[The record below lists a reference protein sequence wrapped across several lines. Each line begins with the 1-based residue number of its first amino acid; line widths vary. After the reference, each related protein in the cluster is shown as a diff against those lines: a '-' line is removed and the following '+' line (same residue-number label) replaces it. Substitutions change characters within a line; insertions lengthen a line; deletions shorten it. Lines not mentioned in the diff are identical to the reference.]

1 MPDEDKKFLIEKTG
15 KFIEFYKVEIE
26 KCEDLMNKNIEKRQY
41 YAEKK
46 RENEKLLNEA
56 MEKMKELII

>member
-26 KCEDLMNKNIEKRQY
+26 KCVNY
-41 YAEKK
+41 SH
-46 RENEKLLNEA
+46 
-56 MEKMKELII
+56 